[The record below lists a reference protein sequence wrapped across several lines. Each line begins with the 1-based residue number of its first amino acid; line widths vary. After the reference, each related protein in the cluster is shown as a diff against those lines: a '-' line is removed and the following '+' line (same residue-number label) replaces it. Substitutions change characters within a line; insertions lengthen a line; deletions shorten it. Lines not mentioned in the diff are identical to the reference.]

1 MRSLSARAGFRGRLA
16 RAKFLSAEATQ
27 RMSATKR
34 EHDGLNDA
42 LAPSLPAV
50 HALHLADAVRACNGP
65 HELLLEELGQT
76 RDALSEPSARIGI
89 ERYIA
94 LCERAVELT
103 GEPGL
108 GFVLGVQAQFS
119 RFGSLGFAVMS
130 AATLRDAIELIERF
144 LPTVTTV
151 IRYRCRVEGAH
162 AVLQLEE
169 AVPLGAAREMIVFAL
184 STLIWQLGER
194 LTGVHLAADVEF
206 PFAEPAYF
214 ARFAAAAPGRVSF
227 GASAHRVRFDRK
239 FLDLPLVS
247 ADPAAARTARAH
259 CERELQALEAETSLV
274 AHVHN
279 ALFADSSG
287 LPTPQQLARA
297 LGMAERT
304 LKRRLAEHGTSYTQI
319 LEAGRR
325 QRALELLATPASVD
339 EIAERLGYSDAA
351 NFTRAFRRWTG
362 RNPRSLRR
370 ELRRER

>member
-1 MRSLSARAGFRGRLA
+1 
-16 RAKFLSAEATQ
+16 
-27 RMSATKR
+27 MSAAKTR
-34 EHDGLNDA
+34 RSPLGDA
-42 LAPSLPAV
+42 FEPSLPAV
-50 HALHLADAVRACNGP
+50 HALHLAEAVRACSGP
-65 HELLLEELGQT
+65 PDLLLEELGQT

-89 ERYIA
+89 GRYIA
-94 LCERAVELT
+94 LCERAIELS

-130 AATLRDAIELIERF
+130 AATLRDAIELVERF

-151 IRYRCRVEGAH
+151 IRYRCRVEREH
-162 AVLQLEE
+162 AVLELQE
-169 AVPLGAAREMIVFAL
+169 AVPLGAARELIVFAL

-194 LTGVHLAADVEF
+194 LTGVPLPADVEF
-206 PFAEPAYF
+206 PFPEPAYF
-214 ARFAAAAPGRVSF
+214 ARFGAAAPGRVSF
-227 GASAHRVRFDRK
+227 GASAHRVRFDLK

-259 CERELQALEAETSLV
+259 CERELQALETETSLV
-274 AHVHN
+274 AHVQKL
-279 ALFADSSG
+279 LFADPAG

-325 QRALELLATPASVD
+325 QQALELLATPASVD

-362 RNPRSLRR
+362 RNPRSF
-370 ELRRER
+370 RRER